1 MQGGVDRN
9 GRNKEK
15 PSLVNQ
21 QLLSSQQQQH
31 TGEHVNTSSSSSNNN
46 NNNSNNNNNTSKK
59 QRELEW
65 GVLPHGVTDSIL
77 GFVGSADMMGYICIV
92 SKGFKSWASEYAC
105 QQICKRI
112 FTAQTQRNKLK
123 IENWRSWS
131 NMLIHRPRLRV
142 NGFYSLRTLFS
153 KAPCNDRFWEVKNL
167 QSIEVCQQFEDSA
180 CACIILIYSGMYV
193 P

>member
-15 PSLVNQ
+15 PSLANQ
-21 QLLSSQQQQH
+21 QLLSSQLQQH
-31 TGEHVNTSSSSSNNN
+31 TWERVNTSSSSSNNN
-46 NNNSNNNNNTSKK
+46 SNNNNNISKK

-65 GVLPHGVTDSIL
+65 GLLPLGVTDSIL
-77 GFVGSADMMGYICIV
+77 GFVGSADMMGYICTV
-92 SKGFKSWASEYAC
+92 SKGFKSWASEYSC

-112 FTAQTQRNKLK
+112 FAAQTQRNKLK

-131 NMLIHRPRLRV
+131 NMLVHRPRLRV